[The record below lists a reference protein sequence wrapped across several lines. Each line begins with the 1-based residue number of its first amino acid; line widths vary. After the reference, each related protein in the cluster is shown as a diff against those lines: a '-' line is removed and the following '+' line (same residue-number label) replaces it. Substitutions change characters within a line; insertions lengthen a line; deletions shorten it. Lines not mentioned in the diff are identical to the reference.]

1 MLNINI
7 VCVGRIKE
15 KFYRDACDEYLKR
28 LQRFARVTVVE
39 VDDCPSDS
47 NTTKIKA
54 TEGKA
59 IQQKLKGYVIVLDI
73 KGNNIDSVELSEL
86 ISNTATKGNGTISFV
101 IGGSHGLDDEI
112 LKAADYRLSFGKMT
126 YPYQLMRVILLE
138 QIYRANM
145 ILSNSSYHK

>member
-126 YPYQLMRVILLE
+126 FPHQLMRVILLE

>member
-126 YPYQLMRVILLE
+126 YPHQLMRVILLE

>member
-15 KFYRDACDEYLKR
+15 KFYRDALDEYLKR
-28 LQRFARVTVVE
+28 LSRFARVTVSE

-47 NTTKIKA
+47 NTAKIKA

-59 IQQKLKGYVIVLDI
+59 IQQKLKGYVIALDI

-86 ISNTATKGNGTISFV
+86 ISSTATKGYGTISFV

-126 YPYQLMRVILLE
+126 FPHQLMRVILLE

>member
-28 LQRFARVTVVE
+28 LQRFARVTVAE

-47 NTTKIKA
+47 NTAKIKA
-54 TEGKA
+54 TEGKS

-73 KGNNIDSVELSEL
+73 KGNNLDSVELSEL

-126 YPYQLMRVILLE
+126 FPHQLMRVILLE

>member
-15 KFYRDACDEYLKR
+15 KFYRDACEEYLKR
-28 LQRFARVTVVE
+28 LSRFARVTILE

-47 NTTKIKA
+47 NTAKIKA

-59 IQQKLKGYVIVLDI
+59 IQQKLKGFVIALDI
-73 KGNNIDSVELSEL
+73 KGNNIDSVELAEL
-86 ISNTATKGNGTISFV
+86 ISQTAINGHGTISFV

-126 YPYQLMRVILLE
+126 FPHQLMRVILLE

-145 ILSNSSYHK
+145 ILSNSAYHK

>member
-15 KFYRDACDEYLKR
+15 SYYRDACDEYLKR
-28 LQRFARVTVVE
+28 LSRFARVTVSE

-47 NTTKIKA
+47 NTAKIKA
-54 TEGKA
+54 TEGKS
-59 IQQKLKGYVIVLDI
+59 IKQKLKGYVIALDI
-73 KGNNIDSVELSEL
+73 KGNNINSVELSEL

-126 YPYQLMRVILLE
+126 FPHQLMRVILLE

-145 ILSNSSYHK
+145 ILSNSAYHK

>member
-1 MLNINI
+1 MLKINI

-126 YPYQLMRVILLE
+126 YPHQLMRVILLE